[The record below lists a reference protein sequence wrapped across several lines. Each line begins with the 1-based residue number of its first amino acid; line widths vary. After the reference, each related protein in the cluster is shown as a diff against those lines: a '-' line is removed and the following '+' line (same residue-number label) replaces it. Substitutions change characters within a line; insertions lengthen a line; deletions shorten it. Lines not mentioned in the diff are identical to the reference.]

1 MVPEDEQMVAPAD
14 DSPDAKKPVE
24 VHVNDDPVELPS
36 HRVTGLEIKEAA
48 IAAGVP
54 IKLDFELTWEAHD
67 GKPARNVTDTE
78 KITVTK
84 HSEFTAVDNEED
96 S

>member
-1 MVPEDEQMVAPAD
+1 MADASDESPEARQPVTVA
-14 DSPDAKKPVE
+14 
-24 VHVNDDPVELPS
+24 VNGEPVELPA
-36 HRVTGLEIKEAA
+36 HRVSGLEVKEAA
-48 IAAGVP
+48 IAQGVP
-54 IKLDFELTWEAHD
+54 IKLDFELTWEAHENQ
-67 GKPARNVTDTE
+67 PEQNVTDDE

>member
-1 MVPEDEQMVAPAD
+1 MADPTDENAEARH
-14 DSPDAKKPVE
+14 PVT
-24 VHVNDDPVELPS
+24 VTVNGDPVELPR
-36 HRVTGLEIKEAA
+36 HRVSGLEIKEAA
-48 IAAGVP
+48 IAQGVS

-67 GKPARNVTDTE
+67 HHPAQNVTDDE

-84 HSEFTAVDNEED
+84 DSKFLAVDNEED

>member
-1 MVPEDEQMVAPAD
+1 MIEPSDAT
-14 DSPDAKKPVE
+14 PDAKKTVE
-24 VHVNDDPVELPS
+24 VKVNGDPVELPA
-36 HRVTGLEIKEAA
+36 HRVTGIEIKEAA
-48 IAAGVP
+48 IKAGVP

-67 GKPARNVTDTE
+67 KKPAQNVTDDE

>member
-1 MVPEDEQMVAPAD
+1 MADASDESPEAR
-14 DSPDAKKPVE
+14 KPVT
-24 VHVNDDPVELPS
+24 VKVNGDPVELPA
-36 HRVTGLEIKEAA
+36 HRVSGLEIKEAA
-48 IAAGVP
+48 IAQGVP

-67 GKPARNVTDTE
+67 KKPEQNVTDDE